1 MLCVKAATPPRS
13 GSKRGKRFVSE
24 AGRTGTNSVTSF
36 HTTHGD
42 LALWA
47 RTSSVSTSGI
57 SQARDW
63 CRLLSLSA
71 SSFFCSDQCGRS
83 GVMAGLRTPAARQNR
98 GTSWRGGW
106 RGAVGG
112 VPVAGG
118 RMWGGS
124 RWQKHSQHP
133 LAALSPFQAANILL
147 REHSIGVFVEP
158 KKKSF
163 GEHS

>member
-1 MLCVKAATPPRS
+1 MRRDGQEPTRS
-13 GSKRGKRFVSE
+13 RHFTQR
-24 AGRTGTNSVTSF
+24 
-36 HTTHGD
+36 GD
-42 LALWA
+42 LAHWA

-106 RGAVGG
+106 G
-112 VPVAGG
+112 AGG
-118 RMWGGS
+118 FQ
-124 RWQKHSQHP
+124 WQKHSQHP
-133 LAALSPFQAANILL
+133 LAALSPFQAANICFANTVSGYSSNL
-147 REHSIGVFVEP
+147 
-158 KKKSF
+158 KKKF
-163 GEHS
+163 GEHSSFLTVQTFASRS